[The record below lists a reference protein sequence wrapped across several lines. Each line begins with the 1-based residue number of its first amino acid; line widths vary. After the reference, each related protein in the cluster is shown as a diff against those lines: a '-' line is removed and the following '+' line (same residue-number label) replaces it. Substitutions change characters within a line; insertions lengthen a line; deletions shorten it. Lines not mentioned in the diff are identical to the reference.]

1 MLLLLKPHPFPG
13 KKTQNIEL
21 VKLVKFRM
29 HETKTEGQGGV
40 KAITAFTQKT
50 FVILNSEYACDYITN
65 STITEGLKK

>member
-29 HETKTEGQGGV
+29 HETKTEGQVV
-40 KAITAFTQKT
+40 KAITASTQKT
-50 FVILNSEYACDYITN
+50 FVILNSEYA
-65 STITEGLKK
+65 